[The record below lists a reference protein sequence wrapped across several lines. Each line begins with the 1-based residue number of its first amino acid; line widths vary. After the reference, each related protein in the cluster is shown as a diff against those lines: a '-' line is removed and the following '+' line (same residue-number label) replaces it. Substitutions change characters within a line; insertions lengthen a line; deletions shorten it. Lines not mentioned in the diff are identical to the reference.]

1 MISAIIVAAGSG
13 VRAGFRE
20 NKVLRELNGL
30 PVLSY
35 SLSAFAPLADEM
47 LVACREE
54 DKTEVNALLPLPE
67 RPHGARRQNARG
79 KRMLRTQRGGGRRR
93 FDTRRGAPLRYG

>member
-47 LVACREE
+47 LVACRE
-54 DKTEVNALLPLPE
+54 
-67 RPHGARRQNARG
+67 
-79 KRMLRTQRGGGRRR
+79 
-93 FDTRRGAPLRYG
+93 